1 MLNFKTATIV
11 FISLFILLLFP
22 IYFFL
27 NQVYKT
33 SDRAEYLLEFI
44 YKIEALPTNDIINEY
59 ISWLDINDL
68 YFFESELYK
77 IHDKDNDN
85 QFQSLS
91 EYDNSIKN
99 LEIIIDEPKR
109 ILRIIFEIKDLESIS
124 SIRKIVSQA
133 IIKRTQEIISKR
145 NDIDFILESL
155 EKKNYACESMLEDL
169 EDIKET
175 FTNEQKKSTI
185 YIDLLSASKE
195 CQISVSENNT
205 LQDRISEMNS
215 SVFENEIFRNNL
227 YSSITR
233 KNSYDFL
240 GLENYNFYVLTPIIA
255 IFFSF
260 LLTFAII
267 LISFFWKLKEALD

>member
-1 MLNFKTATIV
+1 
-11 FISLFILLLFP
+11 
-22 IYFFL
+22 
-27 NQVYKT
+27 
-33 SDRAEYLLEFI
+33 
-44 YKIEALPTNDIINEY
+44 
-59 ISWLDINDL
+59 
-68 YFFESELYK
+68 
-77 IHDKDNDN
+77 
-85 QFQSLS
+85 
-91 EYDNSIKN
+91 
-99 LEIIIDEPKR
+99 
-109 ILRIIFEIKDLESIS
+109 
-124 SIRKIVSQA
+124 
-133 IIKRTQEIISKR
+133 
-145 NDIDFILESL
+145 
-155 EKKNYACESMLEDL
+155 
-169 EDIKET
+169 
-175 FTNEQKKSTI
+175 